1 MPIYN
6 AEKFL
11 RASLHR
17 VCNQD
22 LMHSDYE
29 IILINDGSKDASAKI
44 IAEFQKDYSNIIL
57 VNQKNKGVSAARN
70 AGLDIAT
77 GDYITFVDADDEI
90 FPDSL
95 QQQIDYAT
103 ANNLDLLYPKITYID
118 AEGNITGEFI
128 MDSDKEEI
136 LDGFHHQRRGYIV
149 AFYRRALIQNI
160 RFNINLPIAEDSLFN
175 IEVHAIAK
183 RCSYNNLDYYRYR
196 KGIVSSSQNTI
207 PKTEKAFLGLIEF
220 LHCINKIVKKN
231 KNNFSEQQIRYYDRP
246 YFVTILMMLQVN
258 IIPTISISRFQIL
271 KREMKKLKIEYIADA
286 VQETLPFFKSHWLFF
301 FVYHL
306 PKVIQYRIK
315 IYIYKKLIQFKM
327 IKH

>member
-149 AFYRRALIQNI
+149 AFYRRALIQNN
-160 RFNINLPIAEDSLFN
+160 RFNINLPIEED
-175 IEVHAIAK
+175 
-183 RCSYNNLDYYRYR
+183 
-196 KGIVSSSQNTI
+196 
-207 PKTEKAFLGLIEF
+207 
-220 LHCINKIVKKN
+220 
-231 KNNFSEQQIRYYDRP
+231 
-246 YFVTILMMLQVN
+246 
-258 IIPTISISRFQIL
+258 
-271 KREMKKLKIEYIADA
+271 
-286 VQETLPFFKSHWLFF
+286 
-301 FVYHL
+301 
-306 PKVIQYRIK
+306 
-315 IYIYKKLIQFKM
+315 
-327 IKH
+327 